1 MKHAAVSAASRG
13 RALTLG
19 SERINRMT
27 PKKQLGVP
35 TVEFAPVALS
45 ALDLDRHNRH
55 GPAPS

>member
-35 TVEFAPVALS
+35 TVEFAPIA
-45 ALDLDRHNRH
+45 ALDLDRHNRQ